1 MTTSVTAGVGGGG
14 LAAWLGFQKSRKKRQ
29 TTSRSIIKIRR
40 FFVEILDKKRRFSIY
55 EIHISDKNGPNK
67 PTRIASASSITAP
80 EFLISSCE
88 SRI

>member
-1 MTTSVTAGVGGGG
+1 MARLSKITKKKTNN
-14 LAAWLGFQKSRKKRQ
+14 LALDNKNQTFFRGNPGQKEEDFQ
-29 TTSRSIIKIRR
+29 
-40 FFVEILDKKRRFSIY
+40 
-55 EIHISDKNGPNK
+55 SDKNGPNK